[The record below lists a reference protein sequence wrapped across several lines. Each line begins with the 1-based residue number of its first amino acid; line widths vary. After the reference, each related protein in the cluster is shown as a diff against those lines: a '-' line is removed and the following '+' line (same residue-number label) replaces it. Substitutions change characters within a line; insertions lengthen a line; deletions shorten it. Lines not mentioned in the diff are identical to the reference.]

1 MHATTSG
8 VEPAWFRL
16 AASPIILGT
25 LVVLTWRLRTL
36 SWLRSSRM
44 TLQPLVRS
52 LKVEGVGTPGQHY
65 ARSSFFAVGFF
76 VVAAFIFAVII
87 HALGVGLN
95 CPGGPPGGSLAVAAV
110 EGHRRCHVVLR
121 VAGACRD
128 DLWPF
133 LVEMVATTAT
143 ACSTSVSSSWL
154 LAQPHVRQTAR

>member
-1 MHATTSG
+1 
-8 VEPAWFRL
+8 
-16 AASPIILGT
+16 
-25 LVVLTWRLRTL
+25 
-36 SWLRSSRM
+36 M

-52 LKVEGVGTPGQHY
+52 LKVEGVGTPGQSLRTTRGH
-65 ARSSFFAVGFF
+65 AFFAVGFF

-87 HALGVGLN
+87 HALGVGLK

-143 ACSTSVSSSWL
+143 ACSTSVNSSWL

>member
-1 MHATTSG
+1 
-8 VEPAWFRL
+8 
-16 AASPIILGT
+16 
-25 LVVLTWRLRTL
+25 
-36 SWLRSSRM
+36 M
-44 TLQPLVRS
+44 TLQPLVRL
-52 LKVEGVGTPGQHY
+52 LKVEGVGTPGQSLRTTRGRAY
-65 ARSSFFAVGFF
+65 FAVGFF

>member
-1 MHATTSG
+1 
-8 VEPAWFRL
+8 
-16 AASPIILGT
+16 
-25 LVVLTWRLRTL
+25 
-36 SWLRSSRM
+36 M

-76 VVAAFIFAVII
+76 VVTAFIFAVII

-110 EGHRRCHVVLR
+110 EGHRRCRVVLR
-121 VAGACRD
+121 VAGARRD

-133 LVEMVATTAT
+133 FGRDGGWLRRLRHALHQSTAVG
-143 ACSTSVSSSWL
+143 CWL
-154 LAQPHVRQTAR
+154 NHTNGKLRGDDLAFCERLRSEGVDSLGEARGHDLMGCFR

>member
-1 MHATTSG
+1 
-8 VEPAWFRL
+8 
-16 AASPIILGT
+16 
-25 LVVLTWRLRTL
+25 
-36 SWLRSSRM
+36 M

-52 LKVEGVGTPGQHY
+52 LKVEGVGTPGQSLRTTRGRAY
-65 ARSSFFAVGFF
+65 FAVGFF

-87 HALGVGLN
+87 HALGVGLK

-143 ACSTSVSSSWL
+143 ACSALVSSSWL
-154 LAQPHVRQTAR
+154 LAQPHVRQAAR